1 MNSNK
6 LVKSIYLKGDLVLK
20 SPIIIGNGISEE
32 TDIDLLLDSNNN
44 PFIPGSSLAGAIN
57 YELANKRGI
66 DEKKLDL
73 LFGRKDIS
81 KKENINSMIYFYD
94 AYIKKDSPKSISI
107 RDGVKLNDYKTSEDK
122 GKYDFQVLDTGAVFE
137 LKIEILLRKK
147 YENLDVFS
155 DEIIGSILK
164 IIKEGELR
172 LGAKS
177 NRGYGKVDLE
187 NIEISE
193 FDFSKEEDI
202 DRYIDFEW
210 NNMNSNYERFIKLPK
225 EYKTPYTKI
234 EIPLDIKTTL
244 FIRTYLLSNLE
255 VDSEQITID
264 KKAVIPGTSWAG
276 VIRHRASKILNEINK
291 KRKMNDKIIEELF
304 GNEFFEKS
312 EEKNKKDIS
321 ASRIIFDES
330 MDSENTK
337 LVEIMRTKID
347 RFTGGACDTGLFEG
361 RVAVGGKH
369 SLNIMIKDAKD
380 YEIGLI
386 LLVIK
391 DIENGLLAIGG
402 ETNVGRGIFKTDKP
416 VSVNK
421 QVVDNNRFDKYI
433 LALSKELCL

>member
-107 RDGVKLNDYKTSEDK
+107 RDGVKLNDDTKTAKDK
-122 GKYDFQVLDTGAVFE
+122 SKYDFQVLNTGVIFE
-137 LKIEILLRKK
+137 LKIEILIREK
-147 YENLDVFS
+147 YEKLIGFS
-155 DEIIGSILK
+155 KDIIGSILK

-187 NIEISE
+187 NIQISE
-193 FDFSKEEDI
+193 FDFGKKEDI
-202 DRYIDFEW
+202 NKYIEFEW
-210 NNMNSNYERFIKLPK
+210 NNMNSNYKEFIGLADK
-225 EYKTPYTKI
+225 YKTPYTKI

-276 VIRHRASKILNEINK
+276 VIRHRALRILNEISQNE
-291 KRKMNDKIIEELF
+291 NLNNKIINDLF
-304 GNEFFEKS
+304 GKVDEVD
-312 EEKNKKDIS
+312 KNDIS

-330 MDSENTK
+330 MDSEKTK

-369 SLNIMIKDAKD
+369 SLNIMIKNAKD

-386 LLVIK
+386 LLAIK

-402 ETNVGRGIFKTDKP
+402 ETNVGRGIFKTDNP
-416 VSVNK
+416 VSVDK
-421 QVVDNNRFDKYI
+421 QIVDNSRFDKYI